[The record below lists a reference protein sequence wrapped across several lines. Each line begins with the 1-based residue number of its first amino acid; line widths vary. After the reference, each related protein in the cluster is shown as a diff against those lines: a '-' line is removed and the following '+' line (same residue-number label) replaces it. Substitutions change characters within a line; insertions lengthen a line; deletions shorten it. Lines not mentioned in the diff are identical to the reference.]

1 MAGLRDAAIVAMA
14 SDALLRV
21 SEVAALDVPD
31 VDLAE
36 PTVLIRRSKTDQ
48 EGKGTVQYLG
58 KPTTQRIQA
67 WLLNSRLTEGAL
79 FRAVNKAGGVQGRR
93 LTDRSI
99 RNIIRQR
106 AGAGGVDGRVSG
118 HSLRVGSAQ
127 SLANAGASLVEMQ
140 VAGRWLSP
148 AMPGRY
154 VQGQL
159 ARQGAVARLRYGDE
173 FDLAQRGEKRSRRRL
188 RVNSPPRRP

>member
-58 KPTTQRIQA
+58 KRTTERIQA
-67 WLLNSRLTEGAL
+67 WLLNSRLTEGA
-79 FRAVNKAGGVQGRR
+79 
-93 LTDRSI
+93 
-99 RNIIRQR
+99 
-106 AGAGGVDGRVSG
+106 
-118 HSLRVGSAQ
+118 
-127 SLANAGASLVEMQ
+127 
-140 VAGRWLSP
+140 
-148 AMPGRY
+148 PG
-154 VQGQL
+154 
-159 ARQGAVARLRYGDE
+159 
-173 FDLAQRGEKRSRRRL
+173 
-188 RVNSPPRRP
+188 